1 MVGAYILITAEPG
14 KAGSVVRGIVAI
26 SGVKSV
32 SAVTGPYDAI
42 AEVEVSDFNAIGN
55 LIVSQI
61 QKIDGVSRTLTCIRV
76 EL

>member
-14 KAGSVVRGIVAI
+14 KAGSVARGIARI
-26 SGVKSV
+26 AGVKSV

-42 AEVEVSDFNAIGN
+42 AEVEVSDFNSIGN
-55 LIVSQI
+55 LIVTEI